1 MSLFHLEQLRLKRQL
16 SMETKQTLI
25 SSFSTES
32 NVPLS
37 TEKSVKEALD
47 AIYGNDYYHLYHNYY
62 THATNSIQALTL
74 ETIDF
79 SVIPSI
85 KEFIYKQLGSYIDN
99 RFACIVLHDVRP
111 LCPDG
116 VSEYIVPYLDR
127 KLYHKC
133 N

>member
-16 SMETKQTLI
+16 SMETKQALV

-62 THATNSIQALTL
+62 SIENILIILLLQ
-74 ETIDF
+74 
-79 SVIPSI
+79 
-85 KEFIYKQLGSYIDN
+85 
-99 RFACIVLHDVRP
+99 
-111 LCPDG
+111 
-116 VSEYIVPYLDR
+116 
-127 KLYHKC
+127 
-133 N
+133 